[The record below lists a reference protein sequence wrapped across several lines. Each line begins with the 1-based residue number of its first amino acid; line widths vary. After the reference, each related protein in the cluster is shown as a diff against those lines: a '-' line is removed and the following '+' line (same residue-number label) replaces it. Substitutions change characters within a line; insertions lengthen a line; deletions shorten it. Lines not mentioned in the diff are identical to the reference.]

1 MRRIDRYILRE
12 FAAFFV
18 ITLGATVFLSVL
30 NDLMK
35 LGDFILKSRLGWL
48 EVLRLFTYIF
58 ATLVG
63 MVLPIAYFLGSI
75 LTWNRFSSDSEYIV
89 WRASGLSLYRL
100 LAPLFLVAILVGA
113 ASSVMLMYGRPWGL
127 LGVRH
132 MVFEAAYRQAYRHLE
147 PGVFHDTFRG
157 LVLYVKRVNS
167 EAQRLEGLFIAS
179 TRPDA
184 SQVIVAPVG
193 ELIADPESRRVM
205 LRLYDGAIHRA
216 SPASGRY
223 HVLSFERYDV
233 HLDLNT
239 EYARKAHRSL
249 RPTELYP
256 EQLRAEI
263 RRRQAAGEETRKL
276 VLVWYR
282 IFAFPFVS
290 LIFAGLGPVLGVVH
304 TRSGRAGGYVLG
316 LLGLFVYYLF
326 MALSTAFG
334 KATTV
339 PPLLAIWVPN
349 LCLGGLTLLL
359 VHRAGR
365 RGTAFP
371 EGPRAWHMVFGRWRH
386 T

>member
-1 MRRIDRYILRE
+1 MWRIDRYILRE
-12 FAAFFV
+12 FATFFA
-18 ITLGATVFLSVL
+18 IALGATVFLSVL

-63 MVLPIAYFLGSI
+63 MVLPIAYFLASI

-89 WRASGLSLYRL
+89 WRTSGFSLYRL
-100 LAPLFLVAILVGA
+100 LAPLCLVAILVGA
-113 ASSVMLMYGRPWGL
+113 ASSVTLMYGRPWGL
-127 LGVRH
+127 LGMRH
-132 MVFEAAYRQAYRHLE
+132 MVFEAAYRQVYHHLK
-147 PGVFHDTFRG
+147 PGVFHDAFRG

-167 EAQRLEGLFIAS
+167 EAQRLEELFIAS
-179 TRPDA
+179 TGPDV

-193 ELIADPESRRVM
+193 ELIAEPESRRVI
-205 LRLYDGAIHRA
+205 LRLHDGAIHRA
-216 SPASGRY
+216 TPTSNRY
-223 HVLSFERYDV
+223 QVLRFERYDV

-239 EYARKAHRSL
+239 EYARKARRNL

-256 EQLRAEI
+256 EQLWAEI
-263 RRRQAAGEETRKL
+263 RRRRAAGEEARKL

-282 IFAFPFVS
+282 TFAYPCVS

-326 MALSTAFG
+326 MAFSTAFG
-334 KATTV
+334 EATAV
-339 PPLLAIWVPN
+339 SPLLATWIPN

-359 VHRAGR
+359 VRRASR
-365 RGTAFP
+365 QGTVFP
-371 EGPRAWHMVFGRWRH
+371 EGWSAWSVVFGKWRH